1 MRKTTVAVLIGAGAG
16 LAIAWLLRSRF
27 GVMLDEP
34 AEIVVE
40 PGEGGLPRVT
50 FVTPTVTVKKHKHVR
65 WTVINRSTH
74 DVGIALADWQDLSHR
89 PAPPAVDPDPDDPEH
104 PPQNGL
110 SRSVPAGK
118 RRPIRGRARAPQ
130 GGAFEEPVKYSVY
143 LGADLAVDPI
153 VKLIL

>member
-1 MRKTTVAVLIGAGAG
+1 MRKTTAAVLIGAGAG
-16 LAIAWLLRSRF
+16 LALAWLFRGRF
-27 GVMLDEP
+27 GPMLDAA

-40 PGEGGLPRVT
+40 PGEGGRPRVS
-50 FVTPTVTVKKHKHVR
+50 FVTPSVTVKNQRNVR
-65 WTVINRSTH
+65 WMVINRSSH

-130 GGAFEEPVKYSVY
+130 GGAFEEQVKYSVY

>member
-1 MRKTTVAVLIGAGAG
+1 MRNTTAALLIGAGAG
-16 LAIAWLLRSRF
+16 LVLAWLFRGRL
-27 GVMLDEP
+27 GAMLDAP

-40 PGEGGLPRVT
+40 PGEGGRPRVS
-50 FVTPTVTVKKHKHVR
+50 FVTPSVTVKTHRHVS
-65 WTVINRSTH
+65 WMVINRSTH
-74 DVGIALADWQDLSHR
+74 DAGIALADWQDLGHR
-89 PAPPAVDPDPDDPEH
+89 PAPPAVDPDPDDHEH

-130 GGAFEEPVKYSVY
+130 GGAFEEHVKYSVY

>member
-1 MRKTTVAVLIGAGAG
+1 MRKTTAAVLIGAGAG
-16 LAIAWLLRSRF
+16 LVLAWLFRGRF
-27 GVMLDEP
+27 GPMLDAA

-40 PGEGGLPRVT
+40 PGEGGRPRVS
-50 FVTPTVTVKKHKHVR
+50 FVTPSVTVKNQRNVR
-65 WTVINRSTH
+65 WMVINRSSH

-89 PAPPAVDPDPDDPEH
+89 PAPPAVDPDPDDHEH

-130 GGAFEEPVKYSVY
+130 GGAFEEQVKYSVY

>member
-1 MRKTTVAVLIGAGAG
+1 MRKTTAAALIGAGAG
-16 LAIAWLLRSRF
+16 VALAWLFRDRLRGAF
-27 GVMLDEP
+27 DQA

-40 PGEGGLPRVT
+40 PGEGGQPRVS
-50 FVTPTVTVKKHKHVR
+50 FVTPSVTVKKHKHVR

>member
-1 MRKTTVAVLIGAGAG
+1 MRKTTAAVLIGTGAG
-16 LAIAWLLRSRF
+16 LVLAWLFRGRF
-27 GVMLDEP
+27 GAMLDAP

-40 PGEGGLPRVT
+40 PGEGGRPRVS
-50 FVTPTVTVKKHKHVR
+50 FVTPSVTVKKQRHVR
-65 WTVINRSTH
+65 WMVINRSTH
-74 DVGIALADWQDLSHR
+74 DAGIALADWQDLSHL
-89 PAPPAVDPDPDDPEH
+89 PAPPAVDPDPDDHEH

-130 GGAFEEPVKYSVY
+130 GGALEEQVKYSVY

>member
-1 MRKTTVAVLIGAGAG
+1 MRKTTAAVLIGAGAG
-16 LAIAWLLRSRF
+16 LVLAWLLRSRF
-27 GVMLDEP
+27 GAMFDAS

-40 PGEGGLPRVT
+40 DDGGQARVT
-50 FVTPTVTVKKHKHVR
+50 FVTPYVTVKTNKHVR
-65 WTVINRSTH
+65 WMVINRSTH
-74 DVGIALADWQDLSHR
+74 EVGIALAGWQDLNHR

-110 SRSVPAGK
+110 SRPVPAGK

-130 GGAFEEPVKYSVY
+130 GGSFEEQVKYSVY
-143 LGADLAVDPI
+143 LGSDLAVDPI